1 MKGNSTVNFA
11 QEEDDSV
18 LEEVDK
24 ITKLRVE
31 IAKQQSKIESYKEL

>member
-1 MKGNSTVNFA
+1 MKSTPTVNFA
-11 QEEDDSV
+11 EEEDDSV

-31 IAKQQSKIESYKEL
+31 IAKQQSKI